1 MKVKGFDGRSY
12 TINFTK
18 ANHKSY
24 RDKKSSYHKRAREL
38 ISKSFPFEIVY
49 EETTLPGSRT
59 RATGLLYADFIIP
72 KLCIMIE
79 VHGEQHYTFSR
90 FFHKTK
96 KGFQEHKRRDVKK
109 IEWCELN
116 EITMIVLPFDKE
128 EQWQELLTSWK

>member
-1 MKVKGFDGRSY
+1 VKVKGFDGRSY

-24 RDKKSSYHKRAREL
+24 RDKRSSYHKKAREL

>member
-24 RDKKSSYHKRAREL
+24 RDKRSSYHKKAREL